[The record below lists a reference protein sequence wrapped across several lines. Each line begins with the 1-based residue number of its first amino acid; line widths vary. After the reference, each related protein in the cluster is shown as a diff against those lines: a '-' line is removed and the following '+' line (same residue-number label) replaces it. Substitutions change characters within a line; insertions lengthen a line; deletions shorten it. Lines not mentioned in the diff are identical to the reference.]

1 MNRTLKSILQD
12 IDVLGIKGGYD
23 IEQLLTPYDCRI
35 LKSEI
40 ERLNKKNKNL
50 KEDYK
55 RHIDR
60 INELTNRIDKA
71 IEFLENNG
79 EEICYSYYQSRELLD
94 KLLNILNGD
103 YEV

>member
-1 MNRTLKSILQD
+1 MDEVEK
-12 IDVLGIKGGYD
+12 
-23 IEQLLTPYDCRI
+23 I
-35 LKSEI
+35 LKDNNYFTNLEKRI
-40 ERLNKKNKNL
+40 EEYNNKMMAVYNN
-50 KEDYK
+50 EATEY
-55 RHIDR
+55 
-60 INELTNRIDKA
+60 INRVNRA